1 MLKENQFISKF
12 KYKDLKIYG
21 SSEWLA
27 NGRKK
32 YRRVYDRSETTYIY
46 VELSFY
52 NKLFD
57 EEDWDIHVGL
67 KAFALKGDERKEVCD
82 IQFDKH
88 VTKDTNIVSIHQAWG
103 NKRPGFFWK
112 NGEYEWEAYLDGQI
126 AGRQRF
132 WVEDVGT
139 VTDDSNPYFSVEA
152 LKLYEGTNENVPTD
166 KRIYAKAFDARDTR
180 YIFAEF
186 TFQNLVAHAPWNCE
200 LEFKFYNDAHQLK
213 GETVELVTIA
223 PTDKIITITSG
234 WGSNDKGTWFND
246 NYTMEVGFMDR
257 LIAILPFEVGN
268 SFERGMNEAILPGT
282 GVTLMASDETPTETL
297 DDVMQAL
304 DDLVGLRFVKQRI
317 REYAEYL
324 KFLKIRMERGFE
336 DQQTLNLHTVFT
348 GNPGTGKTT
357 VAKMLGQIYRHLG
370 LLSKGHIVEVD
381 RAELVG
387 EYIGQTAPK
396 VKEAIKQARGGVLFI
411 DEAYSL
417 ARTKDDLKDF
427 GREVIE
433 IIIKEMSDGQGDIA
447 VVVAGYPNEMKSFM
461 DANPGLKSR
470 FTQWFEFPDYMPHE
484 LADIADFAAQKRYIA
499 LSQQAKAYLYDKIV
513 EAYRTR
519 DRYFG
524 NARHIY
530 SLIDQAKVNLGL
542 RVMKTE
548 NPRRLSK
555 EELSTVVVDD
565 IAAIYTPKQRSIA
578 NIPIDENLLHESLTE
593 LQEMPGLQNVKKEI
607 NELVGLVRF
616 YREMGKD
623 VLNKFPLHAIFTGN
637 PGTGKTT
644 VARVLAKIFKALGIL
659 ERGHLVECDR
669 QSLVAGFVGQTA
681 IKTAE
686 KIDEAIGGVLFIDEA
701 YALTDRGGGNDFG
714 REAIE
719 TLIKRMEDQKG
730 EFAVVAA
737 GYTDNMKLFMEAN
750 PGLKSRID
758 RVIHF
763 EDYKIDELML
773 IMHYY
778 LKREGYIV
786 TQDAEAHLHS
796 YFSFMH
802 HTKDKYFGNGRAIVK
817 TIYDVI
823 KAQNLRLAR
832 LPLEDRSPEI
842 LQTLTIEDV
851 KGFDEKR
858 ALNAGRKAVGF
869 SKPVG
874 AANHTNKPS

>member
-1 MLKENQFISKF
+1 VSKNSNTTSKF

-21 SSEWLA
+21 SAEWLA

-32 YRRVYDRSETTYIY
+32 YRRVYDRAETTYIY

-57 EEDWDIHVGL
+57 EEDWDLHVGL
-67 KAFALKGDERKEVCD
+67 KAFAIKGEERNEVCD

-88 VTKDTNIVSIHQAWG
+88 ITQDTNIVSIHQAWG

-112 NGEYEWEAYLDGQI
+112 SGEYEWEAYLDGQLV
-126 AGRQRF
+126 GKQKF
-132 WVEDVGT
+132 WVEDIGV
-139 VTDDSNPYFSVEA
+139 VSDDSNPYFNIEA
-152 LKLYEGTNENVPTD
+152 LKLYEGTNENVPSD

-180 YIFAEF
+180 YIFSEF
-186 TFQNLVAHAPWNCE
+186 TFQNLAQHTNWNCE

-213 GETVELVTIA
+213 GETVELINVSQG
-223 PTDKIITITSG
+223 DKYITVTSG
-234 WGSNDKGTWFND
+234 WGSNDKGTWFED
-246 NYTMEVGFMDR
+246 NYTLEVVFMDK
-257 LIAILPFEVGN
+257 LVAILPFEVGTT
-268 SFERGMNEAILPGT
+268 FERGMNEAILPGL
-282 GVTLMASDETPTETL
+282 GATLIPAEELPSETL
-297 DDVMQAL
+297 EDTMKAL
-304 DDLVGLRFVKQRI
+304 DELIGLRFVKQRI

-324 KFLKIRMERGFE
+324 KFLKIRMERGIE
-336 DQQTLNLHTVFT
+336 DSQTLHLHTVFT

-357 VAKMLGQIYRHLG
+357 VAKMLGQIYQHLG
-370 LLSKGHIVEVD
+370 LLSKGHVIEVD

-396 VKEAIKQARGGVLFI
+396 VKEAIKQARGGILFI

-427 GREVIE
+427 GREVLE
-433 IIIKEMSDGQGDIA
+433 ILIKEMSDGQGDIA
-447 VVVAGYPNEMKSFM
+447 IVVAGYPSEMKSFM

-484 LADIADFAAQKRYIA
+484 LADIAEFAAHKNNII
-499 LSQQAKAYLYDKIV
+499 LTQQSKAFLYDKIV

-524 NARHIY
+524 NARYIHT
-530 SLIDQAKVNLGL
+530 LIDQAKVNLGL

-548 NPRRLSK
+548 NPRQLSR
-555 EELSTVVVDD
+555 EDLSTITVDD
-565 IAAIYTPKQRSIA
+565 LALLYLPKERRIA
-578 NIPIDENLLHESLTE
+578 NIPIDENLLRESLEE
-593 LQEMPGLQNVKKEI
+593 LNKMPGLQNVKKEM

-623 VLNKFPLHAIFTGN
+623 VLNKFSLHAVFTGN

-644 VARVLAKIFKALGIL
+644 VARLLAKIFKALGIL

-669 QSLVAGFVGQTA
+669 QNLVAGFVGQTA

-701 YALTDRGGGNDFG
+701 YALTERGNGGGNDFG

-730 EFAVVAA
+730 EFAIVAA
-737 GYTDNMKLFMEAN
+737 GYTENMKLFMEAN

-758 RVIHF
+758 RIITF
-763 EDYKIDELML
+763 DDYNIAELMQ
-773 IMHYY
+773 IMQYY
-778 LKREGYIV
+778 LKREGFIL
-786 TQDAEAHLHS
+786 TADAEAHLQS

-802 HTKDKYFGNGRAIVK
+802 NTKDKYFGNGRAIVK

-823 KAQNLRLAR
+823 KAQNLRLLK
-832 LPLEDRSPEI
+832 LPIEDRTPEI
-842 LQTLTIEDV
+842 VQTITLDDV
-851 KGFDEKR
+851 KDFDEKR
-858 ALNAGRKAVGF
+858 ALNSGRKSLGFNKAVG
-869 SKPVG
+869 SAK
-874 AANHTNKPS
+874 ASQ